1 MAVALIYGASYSIA
15 KVVMPEWIEPFGFI
29 LIRVTIGATVFIV
42 VWRLTIFEKIR
53 SKQDYFRLMVC
64 GIFGVAAN
72 QLFFFKGL
80 SMTTTI
86 SASVLM
92 TSNPIIVMVLSYFI
106 LKEKI
111 TVQKFLGILLGSAGA
126 VLVLS
131 RGDMTWESG
140 NFLGDFFILLNST
153 SFAIFLVLVKPL
165 MNKYNALTVIGWV
178 FLFGSLVVI
187 PFGISEVL
195 QVQWSQLPAH
205 VWLSVVY
212 IVLFTTIFAYFLNVW
227 ALKYVNPTVVSYYIY
242 LQPVFASLI
251 AFMFLKEN
259 HEPSMILFALMIFI
273 GVYLVGKK

>member
-1 MAVALIYGASYSIA
+1 LAVALIYGASYSIA